1 MRIVTLEEHV
11 LTADFAAATRKLVTG
26 PPAKLRARMEP
37 ALLEMGAA
45 RIHAMDEAG
54 VDTQVLSLAA
64 DGLDALP
71 LDEAAALARSS
82 NDQVAAAVTAY
93 PDRFAGFATVALGD
107 IDAAVHE
114 IYRAITE
121 LRFAG
126 IRLYGTAR
134 GISLDDEH
142 FEPVWAAV
150 EALQAPVY
158 LYPGP
163 PPPAVEQ
170 AYYSG
175 LSGNTAKLMS
185 IAAWGWHAETGVHIL
200 RLIVSGLFD
209 RHPGLQLI
217 VGHVGENLPPS
228 IAHAGSVLDQIGQK
242 LYMPVEKY
250 FHRHFWITTS
260 GYFSPLTFSQAV
272 ESIGIDRMLFSI
284 EYPFS
289 SMIRGRDF
297 LNSLVLSPEDR
308 KKLAHG
314 NADCLLKLSAGIR
327 ELSFPLP
334 GLPR

>member
-11 LTADFAAATRKLVTG
+11 LTADFAAATRKFATG

-45 RIHAMDEAG
+45 RVRAMDEAG
-54 VDTQVLSLAA
+54 VDVQVLSLAA

-71 LDEAAALARSS
+71 REEAVALAGSS
-82 NDQVAAAVTAY
+82 NDQIAAAIAAY
-93 PDRFAGFATVALGD
+93 PDRFAGFATIALSD
-107 IDAAVHE
+107 IDAAVRE

-126 IRLYGTAR
+126 VRLYGTAE
-134 GISLDDEH
+134 GIALDDER
-142 FEPVWAAV
+142 FEPVWVAI
-150 EALQAPVY
+150 EALQVPVY

-209 RHPGLQLI
+209 RFPGLQLI
-217 VGHVGENLPPS
+217 VGHMGENLPTS
-228 IAHAGSVLDQIGQK
+228 IAHVGSVLDQIGQQ
-242 LYMPVEKY
+242 LNMPVENY

-260 GYFSPLTFSQAV
+260 GYFSPGTFSQAL

-297 LNSLVLSPEDR
+297 LDSLVLPPHDR
-308 KKLAHG
+308 EKLAHS
-314 NADCLLKLSAGIR
+314 NADRLLKLSAGVR
-327 ELSFPLP
+327 EPVPLA
-334 GLPR
+334 GLGH

>member
-11 LTADFAAATRKLVTG
+11 LTPDFAAATRKLATG

-37 ALLEMGAA
+37 ALLEMGEA
-45 RIHAMDEAG
+45 RVRAMDEAG
-54 VDTQVLSLAA
+54 IDVQVLSLAA

-71 LDEAAALARSS
+71 SEEAVALAASS
-82 NDQVAAAVTAY
+82 NDQIAAAIAAY
-93 PDRFAGFATVALGD
+93 PDRFAGFATVALSD

-114 IYRAITE
+114 IYRTITE

-126 IRLYGTAR
+126 IRLYGTAQ
-134 GISLDDEH
+134 GIALDDER
-142 FEPVWAAV
+142 FEPVWAAA
-150 EALQAPVY
+150 EALQVPVY

-185 IAAWGWHAETGVHIL
+185 IAAWGWHAESGVHIL

-209 RHPGLQLI
+209 RFPGLQLI
-217 VGHVGENLPPS
+217 VGHMGENLPIS
-228 IAHAGSVLDQIGQK
+228 IAYAGSVLDQIGQQ
-242 LYMPVEKY
+242 LNMPVENY
-250 FHRHFWITTS
+250 FHQHFWITTS
-260 GYFSPLTFSQAV
+260 GYFSPATFSQAL

-297 LNSLVLSPEDR
+297 LDSLVLEPQDR
-308 KKLAHG
+308 HKLAYS
-314 NADCLLKLSAGIR
+314 NADRLLKLPVGIR
-327 ELSFPLP
+327 EPVSRLP
-334 GLPR
+334 GRH